1 MFAVEVTKSYQRE
14 NWVEDMQRLLTQAGA
29 ELKETAML
37 VTDAQVKKPFV
48 LEDLNS
54 LLDCGEIP
62 NLFTQETFIP
72 IADKVRANAKKE
84 GRTRLAEA
92 GTTAQ
97 LYDYF
102 VECVKRKLHIVLLQS
117 PVGDA
122 LRTRIRMFPNVVN
135 CTTIV
140 WYRQW
145 PDEGLQAVAEKAA
158 QEMFL
163 EVMRWVSCGEGRECK
178 GGREVRKEGR

>member
-1 MFAVEVTKSYQRE
+1 MEFFLEDYNQNTKRPMNLVLFEFALDHVARICRVLRMAQGHALLVGLGGSGRQSLTYLAAHIREQPVFAVEVTKSYQRE

-29 ELKETAML
+29 DLKETVML

-62 NLFTQETFIP
+62 NLFSQETFIP

-92 GTTAQ
+92 GSTAQ

-102 VECVKRKLHIVLLQS
+102 VECVKRKLHIVLL
-117 PVGDA
+117 
-122 LRTRIRMFPNVVN
+122 
-135 CTTIV
+135 
-140 WYRQW
+140 
-145 PDEGLQAVAEKAA
+145 
-158 QEMFL
+158 
-163 EVMRWVSCGEGRECK
+163 
-178 GGREVRKEGR
+178 